1 MANQKLTPD
10 QVVRIYNLLDTH
22 YLIMEVRYMG
32 KNRFKVITDKRRF
45 CITYNDSYTKY
56 ILDGINLWR
65 EEK

>member
-45 CITYNDSYTKY
+45 CVTYDDKYTNY
-56 ILDGINLWR
+56 ILNGIELR
-65 EEK
+65 RDEK